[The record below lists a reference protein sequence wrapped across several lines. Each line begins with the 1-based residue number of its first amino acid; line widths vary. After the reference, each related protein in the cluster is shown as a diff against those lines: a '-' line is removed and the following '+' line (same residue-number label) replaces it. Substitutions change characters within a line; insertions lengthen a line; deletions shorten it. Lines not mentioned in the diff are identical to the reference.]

1 MVFFCRILTSK
12 IHFEVHNK
20 FYILL
25 CLVFFMSFSH
35 YGKACSKRTVISVST
50 QVEFERLNTNVH
62 KNLKEGFEDIQVKFS
77 PGVFYYNEEHIR
89 LTAFENTSLSISF
102 VGNNTTLIANGKYFY
117 PSHKSSL
124 GLSYTGS
131 DDCFGKTYLSN
142 KNELIDIDGE
152 VMMSSSLVEVVDKE
166 KKLCR
171 ILTHYNGPLT
181 TGMRIL
187 ITEWY
192 KSSVYPV
199 KAIKDNYVYFT
210 ADDLKM
216 SPSYHCYNVNLDY
229 GFSKGKCYPRYRIFN
244 ESSKSKAYIDNKI
257 FYPINNV
264 SYVHECNASRFL
276 YASNLNLKS
285 LKIQGIEFV
294 GNKESSSLCQFN
306 KVNAEEIIITKCI
319 FRFLRNYIVLVNSS
333 NNFTFDDNIVE
344 YCFYNGIL
352 SDNGSKNTIIQR
364 NVFLN
369 NGAKLNQ
376 HSCVDCRGENYYI
389 HHNEFRN
396 FSYSAINVG
405 LYYQTVMVN
414 PTCGI
419 VEYNTIWFDNDY
431 FDNYYKYTLM
441 DSGAIYVTTQNENA
455 VIRFN
460 VIHDYIGM
468 YANRGI
474 FCDTGSKNVEIYGNA
489 IWNIPNSN
497 AIELWNVKEPEVLV
511 PDANTGNKVYD
522 NIIGG
527 KYQFESKK
535 GGNNIHEKN
544 VVLYPTDDVV
554 PQVILKQL
562 DSSEEDVFI
571 EGMETQ
577 GGVLYMPKSSKK
589 VLRKS
594 LAYSNPILKVHFRQ

>member
-1 MVFFCRILTSK
+1 MRDFIYTISC
-12 IHFEVHNK
+12 
-20 FYILL
+20 LL
-25 CLVFFMSFSH
+25 LLVSSFQPSV
-35 YGKACSKRTVISVST
+35 ACSKRSVI
-50 QVEFERLNTNVH
+50 QVNSQTEFERLNASIQKSL
-62 KNLKEGFEDIQVKFS
+62 KNGYEKIDVKFS
-77 PGVFYYNEEHIR
+77 PGVFHYNEEHIR
-89 LTAFENTSLSISF
+89 LTACENRSLCISF
-102 VGNNTTLIANGKYFY
+102 IGNNTTLIANGKNFY
-117 PSHKSSL
+117 PSDKSSL
-124 GLSYTGS
+124 ELSYTGS

-142 KNELIDIDGE
+142 KNELIDLDGE
-152 VMMSSSLVEVVDKE
+152 VMMSSSLVEVVNKE

-192 KSSVYPV
+192 KSSIYPV
-199 KAIKDNYVYFT
+199 KAIKDKYVYFT

-229 GFSKGKCYPRYRIFN
+229 GFSRGKCYPRYRIFN
-244 ESSKSKAYIDNKI
+244 ESSNNKAYIDNKV
-257 FYPINNV
+257 FYTCNSV

-276 YASNLNLKS
+276 YASDLNIKS

-294 GNKESSSLCQFN
+294 GNKESSSLFQFN
-306 KVNAEEIIITKCI
+306 KVNSEEIIIKKCI
-319 FRFLRNYIVLVNSS
+319 FRFLRNYIALVNSS
-333 NNFTFDDNIVE
+333 NNFTFDDNTVE

-376 HSCVDCRGENYYI
+376 HSCVDCRGENYHI
-389 HHNEFRN
+389 HHNEFKN

-405 LYYQTVMVN
+405 LYYQSVMVN

-419 VEYNTIWFDNDY
+419 VEYNTIWFDSDH
-431 FDNYYKYTLM
+431 FDKYYKYTLM

-497 AIELWNVKEPEVLV
+497 AIELWNVKEPEALV
-511 PDANTGNKVYD
+511 PDANTGNTVYD

-527 KYQFESKK
+527 EYQFESKT
-535 GGNNIHEKN
+535 GGKSIHKKN
-544 VVLYPTDDVV
+544 VVIYSSGSIAPK
-554 PQVILKQL
+554 PRLKQL
-562 DSSEEDVFI
+562 DSSEEDVFV
-571 EGMETQ
+571 EGMMTE
-577 GGVLYMPKSSKK
+577 GNMLSLPKRSKDIIN
-589 VLRKS
+589 KS
-594 LAYSNPILKVHFRQ
+594 IASANPILKIQFR